1 MLLCR
6 TEVGLL
12 CSGCAWLQWLLWYR
26 YRNLVPDYQV
36 QVCYRQ
42 MVMRK
47 GHTITSIVMLNKMGK
62 ACRRK
67 RIWGVLVD
75 IQLNMI
81 QKCA

>member
-1 MLLCR
+1 
-6 TEVGLL
+6 
-12 CSGCAWLQWLLWYR
+12 
-26 YRNLVPDYQV
+26 
-36 QVCYRQ
+36 

-67 RIWGVLVD
+67 RIWGALVD